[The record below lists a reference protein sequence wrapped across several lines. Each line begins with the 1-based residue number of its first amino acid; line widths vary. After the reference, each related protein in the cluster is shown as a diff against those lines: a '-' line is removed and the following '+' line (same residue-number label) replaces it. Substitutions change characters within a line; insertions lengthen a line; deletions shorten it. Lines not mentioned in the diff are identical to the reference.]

1 MLTIEAR
8 SIIIQ
13 HCVYPILRTLRS
25 TDLPPETWRYS
36 HLPIYGLDLDQVKS
50 WASDTPGRD
59 RRPANTA
66 RLAQS
71 APLPAHMAPRG
82 RRAPE
87 AELPA
92 KPTHQLYGSRKRFCL
107 DRRARTASF

>member
-1 MLTIEAR
+1 
-8 SIIIQ
+8 
-13 HCVYPILRTLRS
+13 
-25 TDLPPETWRYS
+25 
-36 HLPIYGLDLDQVKS
+36 
-50 WASDTPGRD
+50 
-59 RRPANTA
+59 
-66 RLAQS
+66 
-71 APLPAHMAPRG
+71 MAPRG